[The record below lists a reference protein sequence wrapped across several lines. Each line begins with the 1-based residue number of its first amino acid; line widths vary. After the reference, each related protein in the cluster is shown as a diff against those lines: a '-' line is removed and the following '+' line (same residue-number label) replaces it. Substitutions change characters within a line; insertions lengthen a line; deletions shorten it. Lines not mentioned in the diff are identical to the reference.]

1 MGFLQFVNTLS
12 WPQWLLLAGVPIAI
26 LSLYFLKLRRLP
38 LEVPSTYLWSRTI
51 EDLHVN
57 SIWQRLRQSLLLF
70 LQLLAILLLIF
81 TLLRPGF
88 RGTDLVGDRFIFLID
103 TSASMSAIDV
113 TPSRLEDAKKKVARL
128 IDEMSS
134 GDLAMIMTSS
144 NMSRVEQPYTENR
157 SLLLKKLR
165 AIRAT
170 NRTSS
175 IEEAL
180 KYASA
185 LANPGRSSFELSDE
199 QAPEAKP
206 ATIYIF
212 SDGKFQTMPS
222 LFLGN
227 LSPVYV
233 PIGSET
239 PRNVAIVEFSADR
252 NVEQPDQTQAF
263 ARIEN
268 YSPNQVAVELT
279 LHLNDRLID
288 ATKTTIAA
296 ETIESGPGVG
306 NVAFHLTQLEQGVLR
321 VELDVKDDLA
331 VDNVAYA
338 AVNPPRRARILL
350 VTPGVEPLLLALST
364 SEALKIAD
372 VSEVDPKHLETPEFE
387 QSALSGEY
395 DLIIFDRCQ
404 PKEMPQCN
412 TLFLGAVPPGGEW
425 KKGEEQLQPL
435 IVDFEETHPLM
446 HLVQLGDVDVFRSFS
461 ITHPEGGLSLIDSDS
476 DTTLL
481 AIAPRQGYED
491 AVLAMSI
498 LDEKDGKV
506 IVNTDWIIRRSFP
519 VFVLN
524 VVKYLGGSRGA
535 LGIKSIRPG
544 ETAML
549 STTIPTNE
557 IVITDPDGEKTTV
570 LREGHSMFVYTKT
583 EQTGAYRIREGKSE
597 SHEQSFS
604 VNLFQSQ
611 ESDII
616 TRPDLQL
623 QHETI
628 AGTPAIGKTR
638 RELWKWLLL
647 IVIGVVMF
655 EWYIYNRRVYL

>member
-1 MGFLQFVNTLS
+1 MRFLQFVNTLS
-12 WPQWLLLAGVPIAI
+12 WPQWLLLAGVPVAI
-26 LSLYFLKLRRLP
+26 ISLYFLKLRRQP
-38 LEVPSTYLWSRTI
+38 FEVPSTYLWSRTI

-57 SIWQRLRQSLLLF
+57 SIWQRLRRSLLLF

-103 TSASMSAIDV
+103 TSASMSATDI
-113 TPSRLEDAKKKVARL
+113 TPNRLEDAKKKAIRL
-128 IDEMSS
+128 IQEMKS
-134 GDLAMIMTSS
+134 GDVAMIMTAS
-144 NMSRVEQPYTENR
+144 NMSRVEQPWTKDR
-157 SLLLKKLR
+157 RMLLKKVR
-165 AIRAT
+165 SIRAT
-170 NRTSS
+170 NRTSN

-180 KYASA
+180 RYATA

-199 QAPEAKP
+199 QAPEALP
-206 ATIYIF
+206 ATMYIF
-212 SDGKFQTMPS
+212 SDGKFQTIPN

-233 PIGSET
+233 PIGSDT

-252 NVEQPDQTQAF
+252 NVEKPDETQAF

-268 YSPNQVAVELT
+268 YSAEEVTIELT

-296 ETIESGPGVG
+296 ANDSGPGVA
-306 NVAFHLTQLEQGVLR
+306 NVAFQLSQLEQGVLK
-321 VELDVKDDLA
+321 VEFDTKDDLTI
-331 VDNVAYA
+331 DNVAYA
-338 AVNPPRRARILL
+338 AVNPPRRARILV
-350 VTPGVEPLLLALST
+350 VTPGVEPLMLALST

-372 VSEVDPKHLETPEFE
+372 VSEVDPRHLQTPEYE

-404 PKEMPQCN
+404 PKKMPQCN
-412 TLFLGAVPPGGEW
+412 TLFLGAIPPGDEW
-425 KKGEEQLQPL
+425 KKGEEQIQPL
-435 IVDFEETHPLM
+435 IVDFEQTHPLM
-446 HLVQLGDVDVFRSFS
+446 HLVELGDVDIYRSFMIS
-461 ITHPEGGLSLIDSDS
+461 HPEGGLSLIDSDN

-498 LDEKDGKV
+498 LDEVDGKT

-544 ETAML
+544 DTAML

-557 IVITDPDGEKTTV
+557 IVITDPDGERRTV

-583 EQTGAYRIREGKSE
+583 EQTGVYRIREGKSD
-597 SHEQSFS
+597 SIEQGFA
-604 VNLFQSQ
+604 VNLFHPL
-611 ESDII
+611 ESDILP
-616 TRPDLQL
+616 RSNLQL
-623 QHETI
+623 RHETI
-628 AGTPAIGKTR
+628 EGTPTIGKTR
-638 RELWKWLLL
+638 RELWKWVLL
-647 IVIGVVMF
+647 IVIGVVTF